1 MARQQGPGETL
12 PSRWRLAA
20 FASPITPV
28 TVAFLPLVLLIPGFY
43 AQDMGIPVAAVGGAL
58 LIARLFDAISDP
70 LIGALSDRTRSRWGR
85 RRPWIVAGT
94 PVLMLGVWALF
105 LPSGTPSLPQLY
117 ASVLLVYLGW
127 TLVFIPHQAWGAELQ
142 RSYEGR
148 TRLNVF
154 MGLFNAMG
162 TVLCLLLPF
171 LVLSPQAQPLKR
183 FLFGWAL
190 DGDTW
195 LPDAAVRILSHDDA
209 SRVPFSEIVA
219 MLAVI
224 VMVLLPLSVLLCVTT
239 NREVP
244 TTPAQVNWRSAINV
258 WRENKP
264 FARMVIGAIFVQIS
278 VQLWTAAQPFYLSA
292 VLGEPDLFLLLLI
305 INQVFALLTVPAWGF
320 IARAIGR
327 ARGLAVAG
335 LMMIMGFALLFL
347 VPTLAPGYGVLLP
360 TIAAYLFL
368 GAASDGKWMMPIGLA
383 ADSADYYEWKTGKKE
398 AGLHLSMMFFAN
410 KIGIASGGLTLI
422 AFGLFGFQPGSPD
435 NSPQSIEAVKY
446 LSTVVPIVCSA
457 IGMAVLWNWRITPR
471 AQEAIRRRI
480 ARRAQSVSA
489 SGDLA

>member
-1 MARQQGPGETL
+1 MTVRQSDGEVL
-12 PSRWRLAA
+12 QSGWRLAA

-70 LIGALSDRTRSRWGR
+70 LVGALSDRTRSRWGR

-105 LPSGTPSLPQLY
+105 LPSGTPSLAQLY
-117 ASVLLVYLGW
+117 ASVLLVYAGW

-142 RSYEGR
+142 RGYEGR

-154 MGLFNAMG
+154 MGLFNSLG

-171 LVLSPQAQPLKR
+171 LVLSPQAQPIKR
-183 FLFGWAL
+183 ILFGWAL

-195 LPDAAVRILSHDDA
+195 LPDAAVRILSHEDA
-209 SRVPFSEIVA
+209 SRVPFTEIVS

-224 VMVLLPLSVLLCVTT
+224 VMVLLPLSVLLCVLT

-244 TTPAQVNWRSAINV
+244 TEPAQVNFRSAIAV
-258 WRENKP
+258 MRDNKP
-264 FARMVIGAIFVQIS
+264 FARMVAGAIFVQIS

-292 VLGEPDLFLLLLI
+292 VLGEPDLFLMLLI
-305 INQVFALLTVPAWGF
+305 INQIFALVTVPTWGF
-320 IARAIGR
+320 IARAVGR

-335 LMMIMGFALLFL
+335 LMMILGFLFLFL
-347 VPTLAPGYGVLLP
+347 VPALAPTIGVLLP
-360 TIAAYLFL
+360 TLAAYLCL

-422 AFGLFGFQPGSPD
+422 AFGMFGFQPGSSN

-446 LSTVVPIVCSA
+446 ISTIVPIVCSA
-457 IGMAVLWNWRITPR
+457 VGMAILWNWRITPR
-471 AQEAIRRRI
+471 TQEAIRRRLE
-480 ARRAQSVSA
+480 RRHRAA
-489 SGDLA
+489 AAAGDPA

>member
-1 MARQQGPGETL
+1 M
-12 PSRWRLAA
+12 AA

-70 LIGALSDRTRSRWGR
+70 LVGALSDRTRSRWGR

-105 LPSGTPSLPQLY
+105 LPSGAASLPKLY

-148 TRLNVF
+148 TRLSVF
-154 MGLFNAMG
+154 MGLYNALG

-171 LVLSPQAQPLKR
+171 LVLSPQAGPLKG
-183 FLFGWAL
+183 FLFGWAM

-195 LPDAAVRILSHDDA
+195 LPAAAIRILSHQDS
-209 SRVPFSEIVA
+209 SRVPFAEIVA

-224 VMVLLPLSVLLCVTT
+224 VLVLLPVTVLLCVLT

-244 TTPAQVNWRSAINV
+244 TAPAQINWRSAINV
-258 WRENKP
+258 LRDNKP
-264 FARMVIGAIFVQIS
+264 FARMLLGGIFVQIS
-278 VQLWTAAQPFYLSA
+278 VQLWSAAQPFYLSA
-292 VLGEPDLFLLLLI
+292 VLGEPDLFLMLLI
-305 INQVFALLTVPAWGF
+305 INQIFALLTVPIWGF
-320 IARAIGR
+320 IARSVGR

-335 LMMIMGFALLFL
+335 LMMIMGFLLLFL
-347 VPTLAPGYGVLLP
+347 VPSLSPTFGVLLP
-360 TIAAYLFL
+360 TIAAYLCL

-383 ADSADYYEWKTGKKE
+383 ADSADYYEWKTGRKE
-398 AGLHLSMMFFAN
+398 AGLHLSMMFFTN
-410 KIGIASGGLTLI
+410 KIGIASGGLALI
-422 AFGLFGFQPGSPD
+422 AFGMLGFQPGSPD
-435 NSPQSIEAVKY
+435 NSPESIEGVKY
-446 LSTVVPIVCSA
+446 LSTIVPIVCSA

-471 AQEAIRRRI
+471 AQEAIRRRL
-480 ARRAQSVSA
+480 ARRAS
-489 SGDLA
+489 LTT

>member
-1 MARQQGPGETL
+1 MAGKRDAGEAL
-12 PSRWRLAA
+12 SSGWRLAA

-58 LIARLFDAISDP
+58 LIARLFDAVSDP
-70 LIGALSDRTRSRWGR
+70 LVGALSDRTRSRWGR

-105 LPSGTPSLPQLY
+105 LPSGTPTLPQLY
-117 ASVLLVYLGW
+117 ASVLLVYFGW

-148 TRLNVF
+148 TRLNVY
-154 MGLFNAMG
+154 MGLFNALG

-183 FLFGWAL
+183 FVFSWAL

-195 LPDAAVRILSHDDA
+195 LPEAAVRILSHEDVT
-209 SRVPFSEIVA
+209 RVPFTEIVS
-219 MLAVI
+219 MLAII
-224 VMVLLPLSVLLCVTT
+224 VMILLPLSVLLCVLS

-244 TTPAQVNWRSAINV
+244 NEPAPVNLRSAIAII
-258 WRENKP
+258 RDNKP
-264 FARMVIGAIFVQIS
+264 FARMVLGAIFVQIS

-292 VLGEPDLFLLLLI
+292 VLGQPSLFLLLLI
-305 INQVFALLTVPAWGF
+305 INQVFALLTVPTWGF
-320 IARAIGR
+320 IARKIGR

-335 LMMIMGFALLFL
+335 LMMISGFVLLFL
-347 VPTLAPGYGVLLP
+347 APTLAPTFGVLLP
-360 TIAAYLFL
+360 IVAAYLFL

-410 KIGIASGGLTLI
+410 KIGIACGGLTLI

-446 LSTVVPIVCSA
+446 ISTIVPIICSA
-457 IGMAVLWNWRITPR
+457 IGMAILWNWRITPR
-471 AQEAIRRRI
+471 TQEAIRRRLT
-480 ARRAQSVSA
+480 RRTAPAAGPGGSA
-489 SGDLA
+489 

>member
-1 MARQQGPGETL
+1 MASAQDNRESL

-70 LIGALSDRTRSRWGR
+70 LVGAMSDRTSSRWGR

-105 LPSGTPSLPQLY
+105 LPSGTPSMPQLF

-142 RSYEGR
+142 RSFEGR

-154 MGLFNAMG
+154 MGLFNALG

-171 LVLSPQAQPLKR
+171 LVLSPHAQPVKR
-183 FLFGWAL
+183 LLFAWAL

-195 LPDAAVRILSHDDA
+195 LPDTAVRILSHQDA
-209 SRVPFSEIVA
+209 GRVPFTEIVS

-224 VMVLLPLSVLLCVTT
+224 VMVLLPLSVLLCVLS

-244 TTPAQVNWRSAINV
+244 TKPAQVNLRSALAV
-258 WRENKP
+258 MRDNKP
-264 FARMVIGAIFVQIS
+264 FARMVTGAIFVQIS

-305 INQVFALLTVPAWGF
+305 INQIFALLTVPTWGY
-320 IARAIGR
+320 IASAVGR
-327 ARGLAVAG
+327 ARGLALAG
-335 LMMIMGFALLFL
+335 LMMISGFVLLFL
-347 VPTLAPGYGVLLP
+347 VPTLAPTIGVLLP
-360 TIAAYLFL
+360 TMAAYLCL

-383 ADSADYYEWKTGKKE
+383 ADSSDYYEWKTGKKE

-422 AFGLFGFQPGSPD
+422 AFGLFGFQPGNPD

-446 LSTVVPIVCSA
+446 ISTIVPIVCSA
-457 IGMAVLWNWRITPR
+457 IGMAILWNWRITPR
-471 AQEAIRRRI
+471 TQEAIRRRLEHRYRAEMVTRGI
-480 ARRAQSVSA
+480 A
-489 SGDLA
+489 